1 MPTKAYRGMGMEGWV
16 ARWYANITGKDQSDL
31 KALAARIVSQLPP
44 GAQVLEVAP
53 GPRYLAIEIAE
64 SGDFRVAGLDISHT
78 FVEIGQNNAR
88 QRGVEVDFRQGDAA
102 HMPFADDTFQFLV
115 CRAAFKNFTE
125 PAGAIQEMHRVLA
138 PGGTALLIDL
148 RKDTPPEAIKEAVDE
163 MHLGTINA
171 LLTRNTFRFMLLK
184 RAYTRDDF
192 QRFIATSGFKNVDIQ
207 QTTIGFDIWLRK

>member
-1 MPTKAYRGMGMEGWV
+1 MQTKAYRGMGMEGWV

-31 KALAARIVSQLPP
+31 KALAARIVAQLPA

-53 GPRYLAIEIAE
+53 GPGYLAIEIAE

-78 FVEIGQNNAR
+78 FVEIAQNNAR
-88 QRGVEVDFRQGDAA
+88 QRGVEVDFHQGDAA

-148 RKDTPPEAIKEAVDE
+148 RKDAPPEAIKEAVDE

-192 QRFIATSGFKNVDIQ
+192 QRFIATSGFQNVDIQ